1 MSKVTGNYNLI
12 MPELTDSPPDI
23 TAMNPNWQKI
33 DSKLKEQ
40 EEKITETVNLVS
52 NEAVARA
59 SADNTLNNSIV
70 SINTSFATN
79 VRSTVLTGLTTATSA
94 TLTVTDTILAALGKL
109 QAQIAAKANLAS
121 PSFTGT
127 VVLPSTTSIGNV
139 SSTELGYVDGV
150 TSAIQSQLN
159 AKANL
164 TSPVLTG
171 TPTIGGNIIYH
182 AGNITV
188 STTAPGSSLAE
199 GYQHQVY

>member
-1 MSKVTGNYNLI
+1 
-12 MPELTDSPPDI
+12 
-23 TAMNPNWQKI
+23 
-33 DSKLKEQ
+33 
-40 EEKITETVNLVS
+40 
-52 NEAVARA
+52 
-59 SADNTLNNSIV
+59 
-70 SINTSFATN
+70 
-79 VRSTVLTGLTTATSA
+79 
-94 TLTVTDTILAALGKL
+94 LGKL